1 MLLHELLLCL
11 KALCTASLA
20 LEKLLEMEN
29 IVFPR
34 LIELLFDEE
43 KKGPSE
49 FTTRGLIIN
58 LLFTHLSTASQAQKS
73 ERAKRILAY
82 LADKVPSEDQ
92 RPVEF
97 IEVAHTRRPYKRW
110 CKEVSN
116 ITKEVFWIFLHGA
129 NVIALPLP
137 SPDYGRSREY
147 TYCTN
152 YFPAER
158 PPVPAAPYVGG
169 VEWEATNYLANHMD
183 LLNGCVA
190 SLETR
195 EERNNLRLDLRNS
208 GWEKLMG
215 GSLRTCK
222 ERLHTALHEGLKT
235 WVAAAVADE
244 WEISDVRFGPRIEP
258 HSRGAEKEAKKERR
272 RKKEQQREQEELKL
286 QLPKLDFVNGG
297 VAASGKSRNDNTDG
311 GWLY

>member
-1 MLLHELLLCL
+1 LLLHELLLCL

-58 LLFTHLSTASQAQKS
+58 LLFTHLSTASQAQKP

-116 ITKEVFWIFLHGA
+116 ITKEVFWIFLHGV
-129 NVIALPLP
+129 NVIALPAP
-137 SPDYGRSREY
+137 SPDYGGGREH

-152 YFPAER
+152 HFPAER

-183 LLNGCVA
+183 LLNGCIA

-195 EERNNLRLDLRNS
+195 EGRNNLRLDLRNS

-244 WEISDVRFGPRIEP
+244 WEISDVRFGPRIEQ

-272 RKKEQQREQEELKL
+272 RKKEQQHEQEELKL

-297 VAASGKSRNDNTDG
+297 VAVSGKSRNDNTDG